1 MSKVVIISAPSG
13 TGKSTVIK
21 KLLEEAPELRLR
33 FSISATSRVPR
44 GEEQNGIDYY
54 FLSPEEFRQRIE
66 NEEFLEHEEVYAGRY
81 YGTLKSE
88 VERIGEMGD
97 VAIFDVDVVG
107 GLNIKRYYGDQ
118 ALAIFILPPSLSV
131 LKQRLEGRNTD
142 SAEVIAER
150 LAKAEQEISLSD
162 GFDRTVVNDDLTV
175 CYREVKALIET
186 FLNRPY

>member
-33 FSISATSRVPR
+33 FSISATSRAPR

-175 CYREVKALIET
+175 CYREVKALIEA